1 MDDKQAEAEIE
12 AFLEAATDGAA
23 PAEGPATQPVTTEN
37 APTKQAG
44 DKSKPKSTA
53 APRMRLWT
61 LMAEAMLGVLEAVL
75 VRLDGPVAKIRP
87 EIKAL
92 IGYCAVVTLA
102 MGIVAWTI
110 ALLR

>member
-1 MDDKQAEAEIE
+1 
-12 AFLEAATDGAA
+12 
-23 PAEGPATQPVTTEN
+23 
-37 APTKQAG
+37 
-44 DKSKPKSTA
+44 
-53 APRMRLWT
+53 MRLWT